1 MSKPVKLDPA
11 HTGLPR
17 TDRNRGIG
25 LLDRIREWVRTHPK
39 SVVVGILGLCVLLAA
54 YRIYQW
60 NRNPNVYLLVDESNA
75 KWIRPFNAFN
85 LGTHDYL
92 RPMGTMFRC
101 EFTLSQPVSRAT
113 LRLTAFRTMVVW
125 VDADPKWTQPLFE
138 SGDDFSRW
146 KTPAVLELPGT
157 LEKGKHELSV
167 FVTNQAAHTCLL
179 ASSPELGIASG
190 TDWDTIEVGQSL
202 MKAVL
207 ASDGTTTVP
216 NQIKEAGDPDMFE
229 SLSQKWPW
237 LLVIFV
243 AVSTWTWI
251 SDAGRKIGRAPS
263 TARLTPR
270 RLRWMLMVAWVI
282 MGVNNLWKV
291 PPEIGFDVNDHVD
304 YVKFLLKEHRIPL
317 ASDGWQMFQSP
328 LLYLMAAP
336 VYAVCSTVLSP
347 PDCVEFLRIFPLLCG
362 LAQIEILYRTAMV
375 VFPDRDDLQS
385 ISISVGALMP
395 MNIYMSNAFGNEP
408 LVGCLTAVLVLL
420 CVKLLRTPSSSRHR
434 HYFVWMGIVW
444 GLALLSKVTPLLL
457 APLLVSLIFYQSW
470 IVEGSFASG
479 VRRNVSM
486 FASCFVVTGWYYVR
500 NWILLERPFV
510 GGWDPTRGIS
520 WWQDPSYRTWSQLLS
535 FGASLKQPLY
545 AGVMSFWDAI
555 YSTMWADGF
564 LSGNFVR
571 IPRNPWNIAWM
582 EVAALLSIVPVVCIL
597 AGLITMWMKRNAAA
611 CGSLIVAAS
620 AIGIYFAAI
629 IDLYVQIPIFSSA
642 KSSYALG
649 LLPCFGILAAA
660 GAEPLLHLR
669 ILRSVMV
676 GALSCWAT
684 SSFFAFF
691 CLKSLG

>member
-11 HTGLPR
+11 HKARPR
-17 TDRNRGIG
+17 TDRNREIG
-25 LLDRIREWVRTHPK
+25 LLDRIRAWVRTHPTL
-39 SVVVGILGLCVLLAA
+39 VVVGILGLGVLLTA

-60 NRNPNVYLLVDESNA
+60 NRNPNVYLLVDESKA

-85 LGTHDYL
+85 LGTHHYQ
-92 RPMGTMFRC
+92 RPMATMFRC
-101 EFTLSQPVSRAT
+101 EFTLSQPVSQAK
-113 LRLTAFRTMVVW
+113 LRLKAFRTMAVW
-125 VDADPKWTQPLFE
+125 IDVDPQSTQPLFR
-138 SGDDFSRW
+138 SGNDLSKW
-146 KTPAVLELPGT
+146 KTPTVFELPGT
-157 LEKGKHELSV
+157 LETGKHVLLV
-167 FVTNQAAHTCLL
+167 YVTNQAAHTCLL
-179 ASSPELGIASG
+179 ASCPELGIESG
-190 TDWDTIEVGQSL
+190 TDWDTFEVGQSW
-202 MKAVL
+202 MKAAL

-216 NQIKEAGDPDMFE
+216 NQVKEAGYPDMIE
-229 SLSQKWPW
+229 SMTKKWPW
-237 LLVIFV
+237 LLGMFV
-243 AVSTWTWI
+243 VVSTWTWMN
-251 SDAGRKIGRAPS
+251 DGNRRIGFVPS
-263 TARLTPR
+263 TARLTSC
-270 RLRWMLMVAWVI
+270 RLRWLIMIAWVI
-282 MGVNNLWKV
+282 MGVNNLWRV
-291 PPEIGFDVNDHVD
+291 PPEMGFDVNDHID

-336 VYAVCSTVLSP
+336 VYAVCSTILSP
-347 PDCVEFLRIFPLLCG
+347 SGCVEFLRIFPLLCG

-385 ISISVGALMP
+385 ITITVGALMP

-408 LVGCLTAVLVLL
+408 LVGCFTALLMLL
-420 CVKLLRTPSSSRHR
+420 CVKLLSTPSSSRHR
-434 HYFVWMGIVW
+434 HFFVWMGIVW

-470 IVEGSFASG
+470 VIEGSFPSG
-479 VRRNVSM
+479 VRRTVSM

-500 NWILLERPFV
+500 NWILLDRPFV

-535 FGASLKQPLY
+535 FGASLRQPIY

-564 LSGNFVR
+564 ISGNVMR

-582 EVAALLSIVPVVCIL
+582 EVTALLSMVPVMCIL
-597 AGLITMWMKRNAAA
+597 AGLVTMWMKRNAAA
-611 CGSLIVAAS
+611 RGGLIVAAA

-660 GAEPLLHLR
+660 GAEPLLRMR
-669 ILRSVMV
+669 ILRSAIV
-676 GALSCWAT
+676 ASFSCWAIA
-684 SSFFAFF
+684 SFLSYF